1 MLVRKRA
8 SWPLVAILLVSV
20 AELALAESRLE
31 VPKFK
36 VGQWVSYSLT
46 KVTSGGKTQ
55 TLEAK
60 YSVVGSEKYEGQECF
75 WHELAFIKKDQTTIY
90 KVLLPSLNAVSAE
103 IMLCFLSG
111 LPNIGDAK
119 RYILWT
125 PGTQPTEANMGVVN
139 SVSDDL
145 LKKGKRKGF
154 AQDEPIKSLD
164 EMKLVQAGVSVK
176 AGGKDYKCEHFAATL
191 KSKLSN
197 YREWKY
203 EVWRSRK
210 IPVFGFAKLV
220 YEKVLFGKSERMEL
234 VIKGFGFSG
243 AKTAVSGEP
252 VKADMRFGKG
262 SSAPR
267 AK

>member
-1 MLVRKRA
+1 
-8 SWPLVAILLVSV
+8 VAILLVSV
-20 AELALAESRLE
+20 AELALAEARFE

-36 VGQWVSYSLT
+36 VGQWVSYSMT
-46 KVTSGGKTQ
+46 NRTSGGKTQ

-60 YSVVGSEKYEGQECF
+60 YSVVGSEGYEGQECF
-75 WHELAFIKKDQTTIY
+75 WHELAFINKSQTTVY
-90 KVLLPSLNAVSAE
+90 KVLLPSSNAVSAE
-103 IMLCFLSG
+103 AMLCFLSG

-119 RYILWT
+119 RYIVWT
-125 PGTQPTEANMGVVN
+125 PGTQPTEANIGVLN
-139 SVSDDL
+139 SVNDDL
-145 LKKGKRKGF
+145 VKQGKRRGF
-154 AQDEPIKSLD
+154 AQDEPIRSID
-164 EMKLVQAGVSVK
+164 EMKLVRAAVVVS
-176 AGGKDYKCEHFAATL
+176 ASGKDYKCDHFAATL
-191 KSKLSN
+191 KSKLSK

-220 YEKVLFGKSERMEL
+220 YEKVLFGRSERTEL

-262 SSAPR
+262 PSAPR